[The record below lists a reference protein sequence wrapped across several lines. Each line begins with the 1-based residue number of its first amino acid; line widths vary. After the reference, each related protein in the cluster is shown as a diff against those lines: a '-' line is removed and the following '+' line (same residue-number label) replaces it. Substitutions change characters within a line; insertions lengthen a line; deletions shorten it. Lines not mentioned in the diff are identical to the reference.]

1 MIPNLTTE
9 QRRENLEK
17 AKAARQR
24 RAAILKGVAD
34 GSDTQPVDSE
44 GSLIALDDLVS
55 YRGTLLQVVAMSHK
69 QKVVLRT
76 PGKKKGGF
84 WVASHNCT
92 LVKRHARKEN

>member
-1 MIPNLTTE
+1 MFDFFK
-9 QRRENLEK
+9 RK
-17 AKAARQR
+17 AKPSTAATDESKP
-24 RAAILKGVAD
+24 LWVELF
-34 GSDTQPVDSE
+34 DTQPVDSE

-55 YRGTLLQVVAMSHK
+55 YHGTLLQVVAMSHK

-84 WVASHNCT
+84 WVAACNCT

>member
-1 MIPNLTTE
+1 MFDFFK
-9 QRRENLEK
+9 RK
-17 AKAARQR
+17 AKPSATATDESKP
-24 RAAILKGVAD
+24 LWVELF
-34 GSDTQPVDSE
+34 DTQPVDSE

-69 QKVVLRT
+69 QKVVLST

>member
-1 MIPNLTTE
+1 MFDFFN
-9 QRRENLEK
+9 RK
-17 AKAARQR
+17 AKPTTAATDESKP
-24 RAAILKGVAD
+24 LWVELF
-34 GSDTQPVDSE
+34 DTQPVDSK
-44 GSLIALDDLVS
+44 GSLIALDDLVF
-55 YRGTLLQVVAMSHK
+55 YHGTLLQVVAMSHK

>member
-1 MIPNLTTE
+1 MFDFFK
-9 QRRENLEK
+9 RK
-17 AKAARQR
+17 ATP
-24 RAAILKGVAD
+24 RAAANDESKPLWVD
-34 GSDTQPVDSE
+34 LFDTQPVDSE

-76 PGKKKGGF
+76 PGKTKGGF

>member
-1 MIPNLTTE
+1 MFDFFK
-9 QRRENLEK
+9 RK
-17 AKAARQR
+17 AKP
-24 RAAILKGVAD
+24 RAAANDESKPLWVELF
-34 GSDTQPVDSE
+34 DTQPVDSE

-55 YRGTLLQVVAMSHK
+55 YHGTLHQVVEMSHK

-76 PGKKKGGF
+76 PGKTKGGF

>member
-1 MIPNLTTE
+1 MFDFFK
-9 QRRENLEK
+9 RK
-17 AKAARQR
+17 AKPSATATDESKP
-24 RAAILKGVAD
+24 LWVELF
-34 GSDTQPVDSE
+34 DTQPVDSE

-55 YRGTLLQVVAMSHK
+55 YRGTLLQVVAMSRK

>member
-1 MIPNLTTE
+1 MFDFFK
-9 QRRENLEK
+9 RK
-17 AKAARQR
+17 AKPSATATDESKP
-24 RAAILKGVAD
+24 LWVELF
-34 GSDTQPVDSE
+34 DTQPVDSE

-69 QKVVLRT
+69 LKVVLRT

-84 WVASHNCT
+84 WVASHKCT

>member
-1 MIPNLTTE
+1 MFDFLK
-9 QRRENLEK
+9 RK
-17 AKAARQR
+17 AKPSAAPTDESKP
-24 RAAILKGVAD
+24 LWVELF
-34 GSDTQPVDSE
+34 DTQPVDSE

-69 QKVVLRT
+69 QKVVLRM

-84 WVASHNCT
+84 WVASHNCK

>member
-1 MIPNLTTE
+1 MFDFFK
-9 QRRENLEK
+9 RK
-17 AKAARQR
+17 AKPSATATDESKP
-24 RAAILKGVAD
+24 LWVELF
-34 GSDTQPVDSE
+34 DTQPVDSE

-69 QKVVLRT
+69 HKVVLRT

>member
-1 MIPNLTTE
+1 MFDFFK
-9 QRRENLEK
+9 RK
-17 AKAARQR
+17 AKPSATATDESKP
-24 RAAILKGVAD
+24 LWVELF
-34 GSDTQPVDSE
+34 DTQPVDSE
-44 GSLIALDDLVS
+44 GSIIALDDLVS

>member
-1 MIPNLTTE
+1 MGGAVRHSA
-9 QRRENLEK
+9 RRF
-17 AKAARQR
+17 R
-24 RAAILKGVAD
+24 RFAYRF
-34 GSDTQPVDSE
+34 
-44 GSLIALDDLVS
+44 DDLVS

-84 WVASHNCT
+84 WVAACNCT

>member
-1 MIPNLTTE
+1 MFDFFK
-9 QRRENLEK
+9 RK
-17 AKAARQR
+17 AKPSATATDESKP
-24 RAAILKGVAD
+24 LWVELF
-34 GSDTQPVDSE
+34 DTQPVDSE

-55 YRGTLLQVVAMSHK
+55 YRGTLRQVVAMSNK

>member
-1 MIPNLTTE
+1 MFDFFK
-9 QRRENLEK
+9 RK
-17 AKAARQR
+17 AKPSATATDESKP
-24 RAAILKGVAD
+24 LWVELF
-34 GSDTQPVDSE
+34 DTQPVDSE
-44 GSLIALDDLVS
+44 GSLIALDGLVS

-76 PGKKKGGF
+76 LGKKKGGF